1 MGSNFWIF
9 ALFGLIPIVSAGW
22 PNTTTP
28 MTALTTTDG
37 AGKSSIS
44 GMWVT
49 CHTSL
54 ENCLEACYMSC
65 YITDL
70 CNDEPDMAACAP
82 GLTQMVILTLLFVV
96 FLTTCC
102 GVLCFFAPCCCC
114 AIVYKGYRARKAGRR
129 ARNQNDNV
137 AYPSAPPLLAKV

>member
-1 MGSNFWIF
+1 MRSIYMFFVLLGIMSSV
-9 ALFGLIPIVSAGW
+9 AAW
-22 PNTTTP
+22 PNTTT
-28 MTALTTTDG
+28 TTLATVG
-37 AGKSSIS
+37 ETGKSSIS
-44 GMWVT
+44 GMLVT

-70 CNDEPDMAACAP
+70 CNDEPDMVACAP
-82 GLTQMVILTLLFVV
+82 GLPQMVILTLVFVI
-96 FLTTCC
+96 LMTTCC

-114 AIVYKGYRARKAGRR
+114 AIMYKGYRARQAGRR
-129 ARNQNDNV
+129 SRNEQDNV